1 MDNAVETINVL
12 RKRANASYLYST
24 LTLRDILDERARELA
39 WEEHRWPTLLRW
51 DSSKGTNEDM
61 KYQLTNYT
69 MLANDLGVKSAGTPA
84 WTLFPIPTTVINLN
98 TGATIEQNPGWK

>member
-1 MDNAVETINVL
+1 
-12 RKRANASYLYST
+12 
-24 LTLRDILDERARELA
+24 
-39 WEEHRWPTLLRW
+39 
-51 DSSKGTNEDM
+51 M